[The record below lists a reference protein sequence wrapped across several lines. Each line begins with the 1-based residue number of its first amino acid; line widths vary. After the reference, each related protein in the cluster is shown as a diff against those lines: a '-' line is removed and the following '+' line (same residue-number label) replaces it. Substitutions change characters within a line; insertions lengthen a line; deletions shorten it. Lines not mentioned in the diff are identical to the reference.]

1 MAQADLFSNYA
12 NNLKNIN
19 SGMNNAQVKQREL
32 ISLLEEALERE
43 TSIAEVKRKILKGDY
58 EGYNILKKIKSTT
71 KSIYKSMKSTKE
83 QKQDIKSL
91 ERQLELLKEQKK
103 NIDPDL
109 YAKVSKN
116 LQVQQVSARLIL
128 DQQRRAIPILGKMGK
143 VGGFISDQF
152 VNITEVLGAIGS
164 IVGGIIG
171 VMFKLGKMIFSAFL
185 SPLKKAFSTFLEL
198 QSTVGNLAADIG
210 LTNKES
216 RYLLNNMGSLAI
228 QATKYGGSM
237 KDVAAIFQTFSTVTG
252 KNRFFSEKEIASLV
266 ELGKGTGLG
275 VEGAAQLAASF
286 DNIGISLDKT
296 IKLTDKARN
305 MAARYNVNT
314 AAVLK
319 TYNELVTSLTGIGF
333 GKGLDNLTK
342 LAAKAQA
349 MRFDIVSS
357 TKAFTDAFFEPDKA
371 AQAAAQMQ
379 VLGGAFAQS
388 FGDPMQLAFESMN
401 DPTKLAQKYA
411 DLVKGMVTK
420 TASGDFIIS
429 PAARKQLQLAAQTL
443 GQDYEK
449 TKELAI
455 EQAKIAE
462 KMSALN
468 KAGFNLFGIHDDDKP
483 ALANLMKLN
492 EKGQYSIRLPD
503 GTDKLLSELTDK
515 NQLKFLLDDR
525 KKNEEAA
532 IQRKTLVERLSL
544 IVDRF
549 MLSFSKIFVK
559 FNNVLEDGKFMK
571 AIEDLGTNLA
581 EKVVP
586 LIDTIFGNGGQI
598 KKILSDTVDF
608 ITKLVGTLS
617 DIFKG
622 KDTIWK
628 KIGEGISTM
637 ILGVWDFVSPYL
649 EAGFAKLLQ
658 GIGKATGSETIENWG
673 NKMLLDASSKNKR
686 IYDMIDQKKRD
697 DMVNQINEHRTD
709 LSGKQLANIGK
720 GTAIG
725 AGIGALAGAGL
736 VLASIVAGVGSGGA
750 AAPLSLAGISTGL
763 SMMGVGTLGG
773 AALGG
778 ALGGG
783 GTWAAQKAGNMISP
797 PQNYTAPPPPTMN
810 VKDALITPH
819 GIIKGDKGDIWAAF
833 QPKPGNF
840 NDGNQTMSINHTGTI
855 RIESS
860 DGKVVTWDQM
870 HNARE
875 MIGATIQ
882 SSQQSYNS
890 GFGNYHHSNTTPI
903 KPLH

>member
-19 SGMNNAQVKQREL
+19 SGMNRAQVSQREM
-32 ISLLEEALERE
+32 ISLLEDALEKE

-58 EGYNILKKIKSTT
+58 EGYNILKKIESIT
-71 KSIYKSMKSTKE
+71 KSIYKSMKSNKE
-83 QKQDIKSL
+83 QKQDIKTL
-91 ERQLELLKEQKK
+91 ERQLEILEEQNKNNKITQDLYLKIKK
-103 NIDPDL
+103 NL
-109 YAKVSKN
+109 EVQKVTSE
-116 LQVQQVSARLIL
+116 LIL
-128 DQQRRAIPILGKMGK
+128 NQQRRSIPILGKMGK
-143 VGGFISDQF
+143 LGNFISDAF
-152 VNITEVLGAIGS
+152 VNVSDVLGAIGS
-164 IVGGIIG
+164 VIG
-171 VMFKLGKMIFSAFL
+171 TIMGAMFKLGKMIFSAML
-185 SPLKKAFSTFLEL
+185 SPLKKAFNTFLEL
-198 QSTVGNLAADIG
+198 QSTVGNLAANIG
-210 LTNKES
+210 MTNKES
-216 RYLLNNMGSLAI
+216 RYLLNNMSLLTI
-228 QATKYGGSM
+228 QALKYGGSM
-237 KDVAAIFQTFSTVTG
+237 KDVATIFQTFSAVTG
-252 KNRFFSEKEIASLV
+252 KNRFFSKEEIAALT
-266 ELGKGTGLG
+266 ELGLGTGLG

-314 AAVLK
+314 TAVLK

-388 FGDPMQLAFESMN
+388 FGDPMQLAYESMN
-401 DPTKLAQKYA
+401 DPTKLAEKYA

-420 TASGDFIIS
+420 TATGDFLIS

-455 EQAKIAE
+455 EQAKIAD
-462 KMSALN
+462 KMTVLS
-468 KAGFNLFGIHDDDKP
+468 KAGFNLFGIKDDEKP

-544 IVDRF
+544 IVERF
-549 MLSFSKIFVK
+549 MLGFSKIFVK
-559 FNNVLEDGKFMK
+559 FNNILEDGKFMK
-571 AIEDLGTNLA
+571 AIENFGTSLA
-581 EKVVP
+581 EKVIP
-586 LIDTIFGNGGQI
+586 LIESIFGDGGQI
-598 KKILSDTVDF
+598 KNILKDTIDF

-628 KIGEGISTM
+628 KIGDGISTM

-658 GIGKATGSETIENWG
+658 GIGKATGFETVENWG
-673 NKMLLDASSKNKR
+673 NKMLLDASSRNKR

-697 DMVNQINEHRTD
+697 DMVNQINQNKTD
-709 LSGKQLANIGK
+709 LSGKQLVNVAK
-720 GTAIG
+720 G
-725 AGIGALAGAGL
+725 AGIGAAIGAGL
-736 VLASIVAGVGSGGA
+736 FGIGTILDFTGIGA
-750 AAPLSLAGISTGL
+750 AFGL
-763 SMMGVGTLGG
+763 PMQAIGALLGG
-773 AALGG
+773 TSLIGASATGAAIGGLGTY
-778 ALGGG
+778 
-783 GTWAAQKAGNMISP
+783 GTQKVGNMIN
-797 PQNYTAPPPPTMN
+797 PQENYVAPQPPTTN

-833 QPKPGNF
+833 QPKPGGF
-840 NDGNQTMSINHTGTI
+840 NGGNQSMSINHTGTI

-870 HNARE
+870 HSARD
-875 MIGATIQ
+875 MVGASMQ
-882 SSQQSYNS
+882 SAQQTYNS
-890 GFGNYHHSNTTPI
+890 GFGNYHNTNTIPI
-903 KPLH
+903 KPLV